1 LKGHIYDWTGE
12 RNPDQY
18 IRTTKEIVN
27 YVGRTFTK
35 FTGDFMQA
43 VRDLELVNPPAPVVP
58 AAGDQVAFELWK
70 YDHKDHRVKIQEY
83 ANFRAGLYNVVFGQC
98 SEALQDKIRSHT
110 DFPEAYQDGI
120 ALLTIIKVLTYSF
133 EERCKLAD
141 ALSEIKEAFYT
152 FRQGKHMSLQ
162 RYYEL
167 FLNHVEV
174 LDEVGVTIADTSL
187 INSVARAN
195 EHEEPTEED
204 MVIAKEQALAVR
216 FLRGT
221 NENYASYLTHL
232 RNSYLDGYDNYPST
246 LHDAYNVLQRREP
259 DRVTGVLENDGVA
272 FVNNAGNTNTTPG

>member
-133 EERCKLAD
+133 EERRKLAD

>member
-1 LKGHIYDWTGE
+1 
-12 RNPDQY
+12 
-18 IRTTKEIVN
+18 
-27 YVGRTFTK
+27 
-35 FTGDFMQA
+35 
-43 VRDLELVNPPAPVVP
+43 
-58 AAGDQVAFELWK
+58 
-70 YDHKDHRVKIQEY
+70 
-83 ANFRAGLYNVVFGQC
+83 
-98 SEALQDKIRSHT
+98 
-110 DFPEAYQDGI
+110 
-120 ALLTIIKVLTYSF
+120 LTIIKVLTYSF
-133 EERCKLAD
+133 EERRKLAD